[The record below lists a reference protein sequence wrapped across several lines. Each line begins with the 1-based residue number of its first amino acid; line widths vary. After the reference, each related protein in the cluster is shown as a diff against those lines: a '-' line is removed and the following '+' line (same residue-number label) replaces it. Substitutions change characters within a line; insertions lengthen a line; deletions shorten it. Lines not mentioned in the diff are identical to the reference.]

1 MKYSSHNSTQQCGT
15 VETIDLTSEY
25 SVRGKSGVRCAPS
38 TNPKWSKGC
47 SPSSHRTDFLGLS
60 GLLITQRN
68 IAKSEIRK
76 RAKNSSLGTDALSR
90 VNSGHA
96 N

>member
-47 SPSSHRTDFLGLS
+47 SPSSHGTDFPRAVG
-60 GLLITQRN
+60 ITDYPEKYRQGRN
-68 IAKSEIRK
+68 SEARQELFISHGC
-76 RAKNSSLGTDALSR
+76 AFSSQQWTC
-90 VNSGHA
+90 
-96 N
+96 